1 MSGQKNY
8 DMPILSDKTEMKL
21 AAELASLLET
31 IKYGV
36 RSAYEEAKS
45 KEQAKTGDPE

>member
-1 MSGQKNY
+1 MSGRENY
-8 DMPILSDKTEMKL
+8 DMLILSDKTEMKL

-45 KEQAKTGDPE
+45 ETEEK